1 VISVVR
7 YCLHDK
13 LRSNAT
19 TRNFCYSSG
28 ERKFYLS
35 LASGED
41 LTDGCQVDKVLW
53 WFLWYLEVRT
63 FSQKI
68 VIILAQHQ
76 FAILL

>member
-53 WFLWYLEVRT
+53 WFL
-63 FSQKI
+63 
-68 VIILAQHQ
+68 
-76 FAILL
+76 